1 MKVSAESLHT
11 GNLGHKDEKDKNRD
25 REERETDMIEADK
38 EFQTEMIAASEV
50 VAPASVSQADS
61 RTERRLYSFPVT
73 QKKTRFNN
81 DFFDIM

>member
-1 MKVSAESLHT
+1 
-11 GNLGHKDEKDKNRD
+11 
-25 REERETDMIEADK
+25 MIEADK

-50 VAPASVSQADS
+50 VAPPSVSQADS
-61 RTERRLYSFPVT
+61 RTERRLYSLPLT